1 MNLSERKIAFVTEFF
16 KLEDESIISS
26 LEDILKK
33 KRIRKY
39 EENLKEM
46 RLDEFYKDI
55 DASLEDSTNDRVTKA
70 KELKSKYA

>member
-33 KRIRKY
+33 KRIRNY
-39 EENLKEM
+39 EENLNEM
-46 RLDEFYKDI
+46 NLSDFYKDI
-55 DASLEDSTNDRVTKA
+55 DTSLEDSVNDRVTKA
-70 KELKSKYA
+70 RQLKTKYV

>member
-16 KLEDESIISS
+16 KLQDESIISS

-33 KRIRKY
+33 KRVRKY

-46 RLDEFYKDI
+46 SLTDFYKDI
-55 DASLEDSTNDRVTKA
+55 DDSLEDSANDRVTEA
-70 KELKSKYA
+70 RELKTKYA